1 MQRNFLTA
9 KGEQGTYILK
19 PIPRDIKK
27 VIQVPANEHLTMQIT
42 KQVYNINTAENA
54 MIIFKNGEP
63 AYITKRFDI
72 NPEGV
77 KLGKEDFA
85 TLAGKTVDTEGVDF
99 KYEYSYEEAGQ
110 LIKNFIPAYKIEIEK
125 FFGLVVFNRERRY
138 NKLDEKHNRVVVI
151 GNLFC

>member
-1 MQRNFLTA
+1 
-9 KGEQGTYILK
+9 
-19 PIPRDIKK
+19 
-27 VIQVPANEHLTMQIT
+27 
-42 KQVYNINTAENA
+42 

-110 LIKNFIPAYKIEIEK
+110 LIKKFIPAYKLEIEK

-138 NKLDEKHNRVVVI
+138 KKLDKKHNRIVVI
-151 GNLFC
+151 RDLFCY